1 MIIILG
7 CGESGFGAALLA
19 QAQGLKVFVSDGSKI
34 RETFRKE
41 LIEREIDFE
50 EEGHSII
57 YDCHPELVIQSPGI
71 PDVAEPIQ
79 FFKEKKIAIISEIEF
94 AFRYC
99 TGKIIAITGSNGKTT
114 TTNLTHHIL
123 VTAGLDAV
131 KVGNVGVSFC
141 RSLAAG
147 AHQYYVVEVS
157 SFQLDT
163 TDRFQ
168 PDIAVILNITPD
180 HLDRYG
186 HDMGRYAAAKFRIAK
201 NQHKENHLILYRD
214 AGIERYV
221 PSMVLDGPQIHWVET
236 TMDDSEN
243 VSING
248 ETRFQLQHARLKG
261 RHNAMNLACAAAACS
276 LLGITDEIIQRAVD
290 SFVNDAH
297 RLELIDVINGV
308 QYVNDSKATNVD
320 SVYWALDAMRTSIIW
335 IAGGQD
341 KGNDYTVIDPL
352 VKTKVRALIAL
363 GKDNS
368 KLLQHYEGIVPV
380 FDTHAMED
388 AVRIGRQQALE
399 GDVVL
404 LSPACASFDLF
415 SNYIHRGNEFR
426 TAVMKLKTEYAA

>member
-1 MIIILG
+1 
-7 CGESGFGAALLA
+7 
-19 QAQGLKVFVSDGSKI
+19 
-34 RETFRKE
+34 
-41 LIEREIDFE
+41 
-50 EEGHSII
+50 
-57 YDCHPELVIQSPGI
+57 
-71 PDVAEPIQ
+71 
-79 FFKEKKIAIISEIEF
+79 
-94 AFRYC
+94 
-99 TGKIIAITGSNGKTT
+99 
-114 TTNLTHHIL
+114 
-123 VTAGLDAV
+123 
-131 KVGNVGVSFC
+131 
-141 RSLAAG
+141 
-147 AHQYYVVEVS
+147 
-157 SFQLDT
+157 
-163 TDRFQ
+163 
-168 PDIAVILNITPD
+168 
-180 HLDRYG
+180 
-186 HDMGRYAAAKFRIAK
+186 AK

-214 AGIERYV
+214 AGIEKYV
-221 PSMVLDGPQIHWVET
+221 PSMQQDGPQIHWVET

-248 ETRFQLQHARLKG
+248 ETRFQLQQARLKG

-297 RLELIDVINGV
+297 RLELIDEINGV
-308 QYVNDSKATNVD
+308 QYINDSKATNVD

-388 AVRIGRQQALE
+388 AVRIGSQQAFK

-426 TAVMKLKTEYAA
+426 SAVMKLKTEYAA